1 MACSSKSN
9 AKRTRYAQQLVIKAM
24 LKHAFITI
32 LFLCTN
38 GPINAQQTATKLV
51 LLGTGTPFAD
61 PNKSGP
67 SLAIVI
73 NNTSYIVDCGPGVVR
88 RAAEASQLG
97 FPALEASQLKTL
109 FITHLH
115 SDHTIGLADIILTP
129 AVLDRN
135 APIRIY
141 GPVGSKKM
149 TNQLMNA
156 YQEDIALRI
165 NGLEKGDAIAYQV
178 QTNEIKEGVIF
189 KDSNVTVTAFKVQHG
204 QWAHAFGFVFQTKD
218 KKIVVS
224 GDCTYSENLIKYAKD
239 CDILVHEV
247 YSHAGL
253 KKRTQRWQDYHST
266 FHTSTYQLAEIA
278 NKVKPKLLILN
289 HQLTFGTSLE
299 SLLEEVQSK
308 YAGPVV
314 NGQDLAVF

>member
-1 MACSSKSN
+1 MK
-9 AKRTRYAQQLVIKAM
+9 KYT
-24 LKHAFITI
+24 FITALFIGICCI
-32 LFLCTN
+32 L
-38 GPINAQQTATKLV
+38 NAQNATTKLV

-67 SLAIVI
+67 SLAIVV

-88 RAAEASQLG
+88 RAAEASKLG
-97 FPALEASQLKTL
+97 FPSLEASQLKTL

-135 APIRIY
+135 APISIY

-149 TNQLMNA
+149 TDDLMSA
-156 YQEDIALRI
+156 YKEDISIRI

-178 QTNEIKEGVIF
+178 YTNEIKQGQIY
-189 KDSNVTVTAFKVQHG
+189 KDSNLTVTAFNVQHG
-204 QWAHAFGFVFQTKD
+204 QWDNAFGFVFQTKD
-218 KKIVVS
+218 KKIVIS

-247 YSHAGL
+247 YSYTGL

-266 FHTSTYQLAEIA
+266 FHTSTYQLADIA
-278 NKVKPKLLILN
+278 NQVKPKLLILN
-289 HQLTFGTSLE
+289 HQLTFGTSLQ
-299 SLLEEVQSK
+299 SLLDELQSK

-314 NGQDLAVF
+314 NGADLDVF

>member
-1 MACSSKSN
+1 MKKYIFIITLLISTCGLLK
-9 AKRTRYAQQLVIKAM
+9 AQN
-24 LKHAFITI
+24 TD
-32 LFLCTN
+32 
-38 GPINAQQTATKLV
+38 TKLI

-61 PNKSGP
+61 PTKSGP
-67 SLAIVI
+67 SLAIVV

-88 RAAEASQLG
+88 RAAEASKLG
-97 FPALEASQLKTL
+97 FPSLEAAQLKTL

-149 TNQLMNA
+149 TDDLMSA
-156 YQEDIALRI
+156 YKEDIAIRI

-178 QTNEIKEGVIF
+178 YTNEIKEGQIY
-189 KDSNVTVTAFKVQHG
+189 KDSNLTVTAFNVQHG
-204 QWAHAFGFVFQTKD
+204 QWDNAFGFVFQTKD
-218 KKIVVS
+218 KKIVIS

-247 YSHAGL
+247 YSDAGL

-266 FHTSTYQLAEIA
+266 FHTSTYQLADIA
-278 NKVKPKLLILN
+278 NQVKPKLLILN
-289 HQLTFGTSLE
+289 HQLTFGTTLQ
-299 SLLEEVQSK
+299 SLLDELKSK

-314 NGQDLAVF
+314 NGADLDVF

>member
-1 MACSSKSN
+1 MKKYIFIITLLISTCGLLK
-9 AKRTRYAQQLVIKAM
+9 AQN
-24 LKHAFITI
+24 TD
-32 LFLCTN
+32 
-38 GPINAQQTATKLV
+38 TKLI

-61 PNKSGP
+61 PTKSGP
-67 SLAIVI
+67 SLAIVV

-88 RAAEASQLG
+88 RAAEASKLG
-97 FPALEASQLKTL
+97 FPSLEASQLKTL

-135 APIRIY
+135 APISIY

-149 TNQLMNA
+149 TDDLMSA
-156 YQEDIALRI
+156 YKEDIAIRI

-178 QTNEIKEGVIF
+178 YTNEIKEGQIY
-189 KDSNVTVTAFKVQHG
+189 KDSNLTVTAFNVQHG
-204 QWAHAFGFVFQTKD
+204 QWDHAFGFVFQTKD
-218 KKIVVS
+218 KKIVIS

-247 YSHAGL
+247 YSDAGL

-266 FHTSTYQLAEIA
+266 FHTSTYQLADIA
-278 NKVKPKLLILN
+278 NQVKPKLLILN
-289 HQLTFGTSLE
+289 HQLTFGTSLQ
-299 SLLEEVQSK
+299 SLLDEVQSK
-308 YAGPVV
+308 YKGVVV
-314 NGQDLAVF
+314 NGSDLDVF

>member
-1 MACSSKSN
+1 MK
-9 AKRTRYAQQLVIKAM
+9 KYI
-24 LKHAFITI
+24 FITALFIATCGI
-32 LFLCTN
+32 L
-38 GPINAQQTATKLV
+38 NAQNSDTKLV
-51 LLGTGTPFAD
+51 LLGTGSPFAD
-61 PNKSGP
+61 PSKSGP
-67 SLAIVI
+67 SLAIVV
-73 NNTSYIVDCGPGVVR
+73 NNTSYLVDCGPGVVR
-88 RAAEASQLG
+88 RAAEASKLG
-97 FPALEASQLKTL
+97 FPSLEAAQLKTL

-149 TNQLMNA
+149 TDDLMSA
-156 YQEDIALRI
+156 YKEDIAIRI

-178 QTNEIKEGVIF
+178 YTNEIKEGQIY
-189 KDSNVTVTAFKVQHG
+189 KDSNLTVTAFNVQHG
-204 QWAHAFGFVFQTKD
+204 QWDNAFGFVFQTKD
-218 KKIVVS
+218 KKIVIS

-247 YSHAGL
+247 YSDAGL

-266 FHTSTYQLAEIA
+266 FHTSTYQLADIA

-289 HQLTFGTSLE
+289 HQLTFGTSLQ
-299 SLLEEVQSK
+299 SLLDELRLK

-314 NGQDLAVF
+314 NGADLDVF

>member
-1 MACSSKSN
+1 MKKYIFIITLLISTCGLLK
-9 AKRTRYAQQLVIKAM
+9 AQN
-24 LKHAFITI
+24 TD
-32 LFLCTN
+32 
-38 GPINAQQTATKLV
+38 TKLI

-61 PNKSGP
+61 PTKSGP
-67 SLAIVI
+67 SLAIVV

-88 RAAEASQLG
+88 RAAEASKLG
-97 FPALEASQLKTL
+97 FPSLEAAQLKTL

-135 APIRIY
+135 APISIY

-149 TNQLMNA
+149 TDDLMSA
-156 YQEDIALRI
+156 YKEDIAIRI

-178 QTNEIKEGVIF
+178 YTNEIKEGQIY
-189 KDSNVTVTAFKVQHG
+189 KDSNLTVTAFNVQHG
-204 QWAHAFGFVFQTKD
+204 QWDNAFGFVFQTKD
-218 KKIVVS
+218 KKIVIS

-247 YSHAGL
+247 YSDAGL

-266 FHTSTYQLAEIA
+266 FHTSTYQLADIA
-278 NKVKPKLLILN
+278 NQVKPKLLILN
-289 HQLTFGTSLE
+289 HQLTFGTSLQ
-299 SLLEEVQSK
+299 SLLDELKSK

-314 NGQDLAVF
+314 NGADLDVF

>member
-1 MACSSKSN
+1 MK
-9 AKRTRYAQQLVIKAM
+9 KY
-24 LKHAFITI
+24 AFIVI
-32 LFLCTN
+32 LLVGTCSLLK
-38 GPINAQQTATKLV
+38 AQNSDTKLV

-67 SLAIVI
+67 SLAIVV

-88 RAAEASQLG
+88 RAAEASKLG
-97 FPALEASQLKTL
+97 FPSLEAAQLKTL

-115 SDHTIGLADIILTP
+115 SDHTTGLADIILTP

-135 APIRIY
+135 APITIY
-141 GPVGSKKM
+141 GPAGSKKM
-149 TNQLMNA
+149 TDDLMSA
-156 YQEDIALRI
+156 YKEDIAIRI

-178 QTNEIKEGVIF
+178 YTNEIKEGQIY
-189 KDSNVTVTAFKVQHG
+189 KDSNLTVTAFNVNHG
-204 QWAHAFGFVFQTKD
+204 QWDNAFGFVFQTKD

-247 YSHAGL
+247 YSDAGL

-266 FHTSTYQLAEIA
+266 FHTSTFQLADIA
-278 NKVKPKLLILN
+278 NQVKPKLLILN
-289 HQLTFGTSLE
+289 HQLTFGTSLQ
-299 SLLEEVQSK
+299 SLLDELKLK
-308 YAGPVV
+308 YAGPVI
-314 NGQDLAVF
+314 NGADLDVF

>member
-1 MACSSKSN
+1 MKKYIFIITLLISTCGLLK
-9 AKRTRYAQQLVIKAM
+9 AQN
-24 LKHAFITI
+24 TD
-32 LFLCTN
+32 
-38 GPINAQQTATKLV
+38 TKLI

-61 PNKSGP
+61 PTKSGP
-67 SLAIVI
+67 SLAIVV

-88 RAAEASQLG
+88 RAAEASKLG
-97 FPALEASQLKTL
+97 FPSLEAAQLKTL

-149 TNQLMNA
+149 TDDLMTA
-156 YQEDIALRI
+156 YKEDIAIRI

-178 QTNEIKEGVIF
+178 YTNEIKEGQIY
-189 KDSNVTVTAFKVQHG
+189 KDSNLTVTAFNVQHG
-204 QWAHAFGFVFQTKD
+204 QWDNAFGFVFQTKD
-218 KKIVVS
+218 KKIVIS

-247 YSHAGL
+247 YSDAGL

-266 FHTSTYQLAEIA
+266 FHTSTYQLADIA

-289 HQLTFGTSLE
+289 HQLTFGTSLQ
-299 SLLEEVQSK
+299 SLLDELKSK

-314 NGQDLAVF
+314 NGADLDVF

>member
-1 MACSSKSN
+1 MKKYIFIIALLISTCGLLK
-9 AKRTRYAQQLVIKAM
+9 AQN
-24 LKHAFITI
+24 TD
-32 LFLCTN
+32 
-38 GPINAQQTATKLV
+38 TKLI

-61 PNKSGP
+61 PTKSGP
-67 SLAIVI
+67 SLAIVV

-88 RAAEASQLG
+88 RAAEASKLG
-97 FPALEASQLKTL
+97 FPSLEAAQLKTL

-141 GPVGSKKM
+141 GPVGSKNM
-149 TNQLMNA
+149 TDDLMSA
-156 YQEDIALRI
+156 YKEDIAIRI

-178 QTNEIKEGVIF
+178 YTNEIKEGQIY
-189 KDSNVTVTAFKVQHG
+189 KDSNLTVTAFNVQHG
-204 QWAHAFGFVFQTKD
+204 QWDNAFGFVFQTKD
-218 KKIVVS
+218 KKIVIS

-247 YSHAGL
+247 YSDAGL

-266 FHTSTYQLAEIA
+266 FHTSTYQLADIA

-289 HQLTFGTSLE
+289 HQLTFGTSLQ
-299 SLLEEVQSK
+299 SLLDELKSK

-314 NGQDLAVF
+314 NGADLDVF

>member
-1 MACSSKSN
+1 MK
-9 AKRTRYAQQLVIKAM
+9 KYT
-24 LKHAFITI
+24 FITALFIAICGI
-32 LFLCTN
+32 L
-38 GPINAQQTATKLV
+38 NAQNSDTKLV

-61 PNKSGP
+61 PTKSGP
-67 SLAIVI
+67 SLAIVV
-73 NNTSYIVDCGPGVVR
+73 NNTSYIVDCGPGIVR
-88 RAAEASQLG
+88 RAAEASKLG
-97 FPALEASQLKTL
+97 FPSLEASQLKIV

-135 APIRIY
+135 APINIY

-149 TNQLMNA
+149 TDDLMSA
-156 YQEDIALRI
+156 YKEDIAIRI

-178 QTNEIKEGVIF
+178 YTNEIKEGQIY
-189 KDSNVTVTAFKVQHG
+189 KDSNLTVTAFNVQHG
-204 QWAHAFGFVFQTKD
+204 QWDNAFGFVFQTKD
-218 KKIVVS
+218 KKIVIS

-247 YSHAGL
+247 YSDAGL

-266 FHTSTYQLAEIA
+266 FHTSTYQLADIA
-278 NKVKPKLLILN
+278 NQVKPKLLILN
-289 HQLTFGTSLE
+289 HQLTFGTSLQ
-299 SLLEEVQSK
+299 SLLDELKSK

-314 NGQDLAVF
+314 NGADLDVF

>member
-1 MACSSKSN
+1 MKKYIFIIALLISTCGLLK
-9 AKRTRYAQQLVIKAM
+9 AQN
-24 LKHAFITI
+24 TD
-32 LFLCTN
+32 
-38 GPINAQQTATKLV
+38 TKLI

-61 PNKSGP
+61 PTKSGP
-67 SLAIVI
+67 SLAIVV

-88 RAAEASQLG
+88 RAAEASKLG
-97 FPALEASQLKTL
+97 FPSLEASQLKTL

-135 APIRIY
+135 APISIY

-149 TNQLMNA
+149 TDDLMSA
-156 YQEDIALRI
+156 YKEDIAIRI

-178 QTNEIKEGVIF
+178 YTNEIKEGQIY
-189 KDSNVTVTAFKVQHG
+189 KDSNLTVTAFNVQHG
-204 QWAHAFGFVFQTKD
+204 QWDHAFGFVFQTKD
-218 KKIVVS
+218 KKIVIS

-247 YSHAGL
+247 YSDAGL

-266 FHTSTYQLAEIA
+266 FHTSTYQLADIA
-278 NKVKPKLLILN
+278 NQVKPKLLILN
-289 HQLTFGTSLE
+289 HQLTFGTSLQ
-299 SLLEEVQSK
+299 SLLDEVQSK
-308 YAGPVV
+308 YKGVVV
-314 NGQDLAVF
+314 NGSDLDVF

>member
-1 MACSSKSN
+1 MKKYIFIVALLISTCGLLK
-9 AKRTRYAQQLVIKAM
+9 AQN
-24 LKHAFITI
+24 TD
-32 LFLCTN
+32 
-38 GPINAQQTATKLV
+38 TKLI

-61 PNKSGP
+61 PTKSGP
-67 SLAIVI
+67 SLAIVV

-88 RAAEASQLG
+88 RAAEASKLG
-97 FPALEASQLKTL
+97 FPSLEAAQLKTL

-149 TNQLMNA
+149 TDDLMSA
-156 YQEDIALRI
+156 YKEDIAIRI

-178 QTNEIKEGVIF
+178 YTNEIKEGQIY
-189 KDSNVTVTAFKVQHG
+189 KDSNLTVTAFNVQHG
-204 QWAHAFGFVFQTKD
+204 QWDNAFGFVFQTKD
-218 KKIVVS
+218 KKIVIS

-247 YSHAGL
+247 YSDAGL

-266 FHTSTYQLAEIA
+266 FHTSTYQLADIA

-289 HQLTFGTSLE
+289 HQLTFGTSLQ
-299 SLLEEVQSK
+299 SLLDELKSK

-314 NGQDLAVF
+314 NGADLDVF

>member
-1 MACSSKSN
+1 MKKYIFIIALLISTCGLLK
-9 AKRTRYAQQLVIKAM
+9 AQN
-24 LKHAFITI
+24 TD
-32 LFLCTN
+32 
-38 GPINAQQTATKLV
+38 TKLI

-61 PNKSGP
+61 PTKSGP
-67 SLAIVI
+67 SLAIVV

-88 RAAEASQLG
+88 RAAEASKLG
-97 FPALEASQLKTL
+97 FPSLEAAQLKTL

-135 APIRIY
+135 APISIY

-149 TNQLMNA
+149 TDDLMSA
-156 YQEDIALRI
+156 YKEDIAIRI

-178 QTNEIKEGVIF
+178 YTNEIKEGEIY
-189 KDSNVTVTAFKVQHG
+189 KDSNLNVTAFNVQHG
-204 QWAHAFGFVFQTKD
+204 QWDNAFGFVFQTKD
-218 KKIVVS
+218 KKIVIS

-247 YSHAGL
+247 YSDAGL

-266 FHTSTYQLAEIA
+266 FHTSTYQLADIA

-289 HQLTFGTSLE
+289 HQLTFGTSLQ
-299 SLLEEVQSK
+299 SLLDELKSK

-314 NGQDLAVF
+314 NGADLDVF

>member
-1 MACSSKSN
+1 MKKYIFIITLLISTCGLLK
-9 AKRTRYAQQLVIKAM
+9 AQN
-24 LKHAFITI
+24 TD
-32 LFLCTN
+32 
-38 GPINAQQTATKLV
+38 TKLI

-61 PNKSGP
+61 PTKSGP
-67 SLAIVI
+67 SLAIVV

-88 RAAEASQLG
+88 RAAEASKLG
-97 FPALEASQLKTL
+97 FPSLEAAQLKTL

-149 TNQLMNA
+149 TDDLMSA
-156 YQEDIALRI
+156 YKEDIAIRI

-178 QTNEIKEGVIF
+178 YTNEIKEGQIY
-189 KDSNVTVTAFKVQHG
+189 KDSNLTVTAFNVQHG
-204 QWAHAFGFVFQTKD
+204 QWDNAFGFVFQTKD
-218 KKIVVS
+218 KKIVIS

-247 YSHAGL
+247 YSDAGL
-253 KKRTQRWQDYHST
+253 KKRTQRWQNYHST
-266 FHTSTYQLAEIA
+266 FHTSTYQLADIA

-289 HQLTFGTSLE
+289 HQLTFGTSLQ
-299 SLLEEVQSK
+299 SLLDELKSK

-314 NGQDLAVF
+314 NGADLDVF

>member
-1 MACSSKSN
+1 MKKYIFIIALLISTCGLLK
-9 AKRTRYAQQLVIKAM
+9 AQN
-24 LKHAFITI
+24 TD
-32 LFLCTN
+32 
-38 GPINAQQTATKLV
+38 TKLI

-61 PNKSGP
+61 PTKSGP
-67 SLAIVI
+67 SLAIVV

-88 RAAEASQLG
+88 RAAEASKLG
-97 FPALEASQLKTL
+97 FPSLEAAQLKTL

-149 TNQLMNA
+149 TDDLMSA
-156 YQEDIALRI
+156 YKEDIAIRI

-178 QTNEIKEGVIF
+178 YTNEIKEGQIY
-189 KDSNVTVTAFKVQHG
+189 KDSNLTVTAFNVQHG
-204 QWAHAFGFVFQTKD
+204 QWDNAFGFMFQTKD
-218 KKIVVS
+218 KKIVIS

-247 YSHAGL
+247 YSDAGL
-253 KKRTQRWQDYHST
+253 KKRTQRWQDYHSS
-266 FHTSTYQLAEIA
+266 FHTSTYQLADIA

-289 HQLTFGTSLE
+289 HQLTFGTSLQ
-299 SLLEEVQSK
+299 SLLDELKLK

-314 NGQDLAVF
+314 NGADLDVF

>member
-1 MACSSKSN
+1 
-9 AKRTRYAQQLVIKAM
+9 M
-24 LKHAFITI
+24 LKFAFTAI
-32 LFLCTN
+32 LFIGTCSLL
-38 GPINAQQTATKLV
+38 NAQSTDTKLV
-51 LLGTGTPFAD
+51 LLGTGSPFAD
-61 PNKSGP
+61 PTKSGP
-67 SLAIVI
+67 SLAIVV

-88 RAAEASQLG
+88 RAAEASKLG
-97 FPALEASQLKTL
+97 FPSLEASQLKTL

-135 APIRIY
+135 APISIY
-141 GPVGSKKM
+141 GPIGSKKM
-149 TNQLMNA
+149 TDDLMSA
-156 YQEDIALRI
+156 YKEDIAIRI

-178 QTNEIKEGVIF
+178 YTNEIKEGQIY
-189 KDSNVTVTAFKVQHG
+189 KDSNLTVTAFNVKHG
-204 QWAHAFGFVFQTKD
+204 QWDNAFGFVFQTKD

-247 YSHAGL
+247 YSDAGL

-266 FHTSTYQLAEIA
+266 FHTSTFQLADIA

-289 HQLTFGTSLE
+289 HQLTFGTSLQ
-299 SLLEEVQSK
+299 SLMDELKSK
-308 YAGPVV
+308 YAGPVI
-314 NGQDLAVF
+314 NGADLDVF

>member
-1 MACSSKSN
+1 MKKYIFIITLLISTCGLLK
-9 AKRTRYAQQLVIKAM
+9 AQN
-24 LKHAFITI
+24 TD
-32 LFLCTN
+32 
-38 GPINAQQTATKLV
+38 TKLI

-61 PNKSGP
+61 PTKSGP
-67 SLAIVI
+67 SLAIVV

-88 RAAEASQLG
+88 RAAEASNLG
-97 FPALEASQLKTL
+97 FPSLEAAQLKTL

-149 TNQLMNA
+149 TDDLMSA
-156 YQEDIALRI
+156 YKEDIAIRI

-178 QTNEIKEGVIF
+178 YTNEIKEGQIY
-189 KDSNVTVTAFKVQHG
+189 KDSNLTVTAFNVQHG
-204 QWAHAFGFVFQTKD
+204 QWDNAFGFVFQTKD
-218 KKIVVS
+218 KKIVIS

-247 YSHAGL
+247 YSDAGL

-266 FHTSTYQLAEIA
+266 FHTSTYQLADIA

-289 HQLTFGTSLE
+289 HQLTFGTSLQ
-299 SLLEEVQSK
+299 SLLDELKLK

-314 NGQDLAVF
+314 NGADLDVF

>member
-1 MACSSKSN
+1 
-9 AKRTRYAQQLVIKAM
+9 M
-24 LKHAFITI
+24 LKYAFIAI
-32 LFLCTN
+32 LFVGSW
-38 GPINAQQTATKLV
+38 GPLNAQNTDTKLV

-67 SLAIVI
+67 SLAIVV

-88 RAAEASQLG
+88 RAAEASKLG
-97 FPALEASQLKTL
+97 FPSLEAAQLKTL

-149 TNQLMNA
+149 TDDLMNA
-156 YQEDIALRI
+156 YKEDIAIRI

-178 QTNEIKEGVIF
+178 YTNEIKEGEIY
-189 KDSNVTVTAFKVQHG
+189 KDSNLKVTAFKVKHG
-204 QWAHAFGFVFQTKD
+204 QWDHAFGFVFQTKD
-218 KKIVVS
+218 KKIVIS

-247 YSHAGL
+247 YSDAGL

-266 FHTSTYQLAEIA
+266 FHTSTYQLADIA
-278 NKVKPKLLILN
+278 NQVKPKLLILN
-289 HQLTFGTSLE
+289 HQLTFGTSLQ
-299 SLLEEVQSK
+299 SLLDEVQSRYK
-308 YAGPVV
+308 GVVV
-314 NGQDLAVF
+314 NGSDLDVF

>member
-1 MACSSKSN
+1 MK
-9 AKRTRYAQQLVIKAM
+9 KYI
-24 LKHAFITI
+24 FITALFIATCGI
-32 LFLCTN
+32 L
-38 GPINAQQTATKLV
+38 NAQNSDTKLV

-61 PNKSGP
+61 PTKSGP
-67 SLAIVI
+67 SLAIVV

-88 RAAEASQLG
+88 RAAEASKLG
-97 FPALEASQLKTL
+97 FPSLEASQLKTL

-149 TNQLMNA
+149 TNDLMSA
-156 YQEDIALRI
+156 YKEDIAIRI

-178 QTNEIKEGVIF
+178 YTNEIKEGQIY
-189 KDSNVTVTAFKVQHG
+189 KDSNLTVTAFNVQHG
-204 QWAHAFGFVFQTKD
+204 QWDNAFGFVFQTKD

-247 YSHAGL
+247 YSDAGL

-266 FHTSTYQLAEIA
+266 FHTSTYQLADIA
-278 NKVKPKLLILN
+278 NQVKPKLLILN
-289 HQLTFGTSLE
+289 HQLTFGTSLQ
-299 SLLEEVQSK
+299 SLLDELKSN

-314 NGQDLAVF
+314 NGADLDVF

>member
-1 MACSSKSN
+1 MKKYTIIVMLFIGTCSLLK
-9 AKRTRYAQQLVIKAM
+9 AQK
-24 LKHAFITI
+24 TE
-32 LFLCTN
+32 
-38 GPINAQQTATKLV
+38 TKLV
-51 LLGTGTPFAD
+51 LLGTGSPFAD

-67 SLAIVI
+67 SLAIIV

-88 RAAEASQLG
+88 RAAQAKELG
-97 FPALEASQLKTL
+97 FPSLEAAQLKML

-135 APIRIY
+135 APISIY

-149 TNQLMNA
+149 TDDLMSA
-156 YQEDIALRI
+156 YKEDIAIRI

-178 QTNEIKEGVIF
+178 YTNEIKEGEIY
-189 KDSNVTVTAFKVQHG
+189 KDSNLKVTAFKVQHG
-204 QWAHAFGFVFQTKD
+204 QWDHAFGFVFQTKD
-218 KKIVVS
+218 KKIVIS

-247 YSHAGL
+247 YSDAGL

-266 FHTSTYQLAEIA
+266 FHTSTYQLADIA
-278 NKVKPKLLILN
+278 NQVKPKLLILN
-289 HQLTFGTSLE
+289 HQLTFGTSLQ
-299 SLLEEVQSK
+299 SLLDELKSK

-314 NGQDLAVF
+314 NGADLDVF